1 MHLNISQY
9 GRKQDVSG
17 DFKSF
22 SSISCLGRAIGIK
35 QDPIPDIIAI
45 LILLPKLKFGKLQKI
60 KLSIVAVQ
68 YVNDIVSSSV
78 HLITI

>member
-35 QDPIPDIIAI
+35 QDPIPDITAF
-45 LILLPKLKFGKLQKI
+45 LIMPPKAQICTNLHRFEVEN
-60 KLSIVAVQ
+60 SRR
-68 YVNDIVSSSV
+68 
-78 HLITI
+78 